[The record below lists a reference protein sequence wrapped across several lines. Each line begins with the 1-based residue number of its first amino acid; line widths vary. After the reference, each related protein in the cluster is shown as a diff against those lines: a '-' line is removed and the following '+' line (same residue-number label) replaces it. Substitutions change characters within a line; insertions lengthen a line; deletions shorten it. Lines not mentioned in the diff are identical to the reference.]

1 MYVRRR
7 RQQHEQK
14 LFFPSLRIYDPRN
27 PFLPLKVTTTQV
39 RKLVAKKE
47 IYVIS
52 RTFSLIFSKFML
64 FFFSNCFFQESVPA
78 AREGRARGQQ
88 HAAAA
93 TAAAGSVAPPVA
105 TAAAAAAA
113 TASPCRCRCSSL
125 QAAGSRT
132 GKQNKYLKRH
142 RRIYYLLK
150 WRETQNQVVVGW
162 NAPFHLFSIYFQSD
176 DDSGCAL
183 EEYSWEPPG
192 LKPEQVR
199 SMNAVHVLPK
209 MFGFW
214 RQKK

>member
-1 MYVRRR
+1 MYYIRR

-14 LFFPSLRIYDPRN
+14 LFSPSLLIYDPRN
-27 PFLPLKVTTTQV
+27 PFLPLICSKYNTSQEVWWQ
-39 RKLVAKKE
+39 KN
-47 IYVIS
+47 VIS
-52 RTFSLIFSKFML
+52 RTFSLIFSRFMF

-78 AREGRARGQQ
+78 ARERRAWGQQ
-88 HAAAA
+88 HATAA
-93 TAAAGSVAPPVA
+93 TAAAAGSVAPAVA
-105 TAAAAAAA
+105 TAAATA
-113 TASPCRCRCSSL
+113 TTTSPCRCRCSSL